1 MSIEDIKKDM
11 EKKIN
16 KIKEKTQKDVQL
28 HFEDFNTIYITLDN
42 KRFDFLLPREM
53 QAFINGMYF
62 ILK

>member
-16 KIKEKTQKDVQL
+16 KIKENTQKDVQL

-42 KRFDFLLPREM
+42 KKFDFLLPREM

>member
-42 KRFDFLLPREM
+42 KKFDFLLPREM